1 MCTSMHTIYEQTVN
15 TNEVNMEID
24 AKILEKFNILKK
36 DENVPSTLHE
46 KIEAEKQ

>member
-1 MCTSMHTIYEQTVN
+1 
-15 TNEVNMEID
+15 MEID

-46 KIEAEKQ
+46 KIEAEKFYKRQSWTLTVNTFL